1 LLILLLVAV
10 RRAPTPH
17 RWGTLPMRISPR
29 ARMRSPPRSRFFLL
43 LVVLVL
49 LLFRLVVLVR
59 PDVGGVG
66 HWARLFRTPL
76 NPSFRPAAPRGVER
90 LPLDDTLGSERL
102 SEPRPTTQRRDAV
115 GGGHASVR
123 HFDAPVF
130 RDAVVSGRSRVRFES
145 DSFHGPGGPLQPL
158 RTFLRVPHRHARRP
172 TLPLRSRGRTYGRA
186 GPRDPQWSLP
196 GRRGRPARFVRGSR
210 RRHPDSRE
218 DHAGPVPNVQLSPVA
233 DPTRVL
239 RRLRSS
245 HARRGGR
252 ARPPTRSDGRS
263 RRPVDRERPVGDI
276 PCPPRASRAGDPHP
290 GGAPARRRPP
300 RCLHPPMPPAPATGW
315 GRWPGSRY
323 AERPLGPFGWRSSLR
338 VPGCTTSPSPPQRS
352 TSSPPRSDCSWRC
365 FSSSAI
371 TTRSESAVSRAIS
384 TRPE

>member
-1 LLILLLVAV
+1 LIVGAVLHATGLHDVNRGPVLRVREQGNEQNDDDGESDQRFEEEGIPSAPIDQFPLRGDRAESRRLLILLLVAV

-102 SEPRPTTQRRDAV
+102 SEPRHTTQRRDAV

-158 RTFLRVPHRHARRP
+158 RTF
-172 TLPLRSRGRTYGRA
+172 
-186 GPRDPQWSLP
+186 
-196 GRRGRPARFVRGSR
+196 
-210 RRHPDSRE
+210 
-218 DHAGPVPNVQLSPVA
+218 
-233 DPTRVL
+233 
-239 RRLRSS
+239 
-245 HARRGGR
+245 
-252 ARPPTRSDGRS
+252 
-263 RRPVDRERPVGDI
+263 
-276 PCPPRASRAGDPHP
+276 
-290 GGAPARRRPP
+290 
-300 RCLHPPMPPAPATGW
+300 
-315 GRWPGSRY
+315 
-323 AERPLGPFGWRSSLR
+323 
-338 VPGCTTSPSPPQRS
+338 
-352 TSSPPRSDCSWRC
+352 
-365 FSSSAI
+365 
-371 TTRSESAVSRAIS
+371 
-384 TRPE
+384 